1 MTVEN
6 KLLIDKHF
14 SDNYKY
20 YQNISKR
27 YFKGHL
33 AEDFVHEL
41 YLEFNKKSDDTIN
54 KFSGKFKLLSL
65 LICRTLLKYSTR
77 TKRSNK
83 GQTHSLYDCG
93 NRMLDITLLD
103 MPQEEIEL
111 FEIDEAKIEI
121 IKESVWTS
129 VERVKKDGVR
139 APNKYYE
146 IATFAASQNE
156 SIRSIARRTGLSRN
170 QVSDISHLGAIKLK
184 RLIQ

>member
-14 SDNYKY
+14 TDNYKY
-20 YQNISKR
+20 YQTISKR

-33 AEDFVHEL
+33 AEDFTHEL
-41 YLEFNKKSDDTIN
+41 YIEFLKCPNETIQ
-54 KFSGKFKLLSL
+54 KFNGKLKLLSL
-65 LICRTLLKYSTR
+65 FICRALVVKSTR
-77 TKRSNK
+77 TKRSKK
-83 GQTHSLYDCG
+83 GQTHPLYDCG
-93 NRMLDITLLD
+93 DRMLDITLLD
-103 MPQEEIEL
+103 LPQEEIEL
-111 FEIDEAKIEI
+111 FEIDEAKVEI

-129 VERVKKDGVR
+129 VERVRKDGVR

-170 QVSDISHLGAIKLK
+170 QVSDISQLGAIKLK